1 MWPIYHYHHIHAEI
15 LWLMY
20 IGIQLAYMH
29 VSTLDFVEADW
40 NEYTVEWA
48 LDKYCRLY
56 KVLMTLITYIY

>member
-1 MWPIYHYHHIHAEI
+1 MWPIYTIITTYM
-15 LWLMY
+15 LKSY
-20 IGIQLAYMH
+20 GSCIGIQLAYMH

>member
-1 MWPIYHYHHIHAEI
+1 MLKSYGSC
-15 LWLMY
+15 

>member
-1 MWPIYHYHHIHAEI
+1 
-15 LWLMY
+15 MY